1 MAEHKLQRVP
11 IAHNYAISEFREM
24 FKKVFLQT
32 GLEGTPTVVMIANL
46 QEEQVSADTLC
57 VPKNVHVNVC
67 EFSR

>member
-1 MAEHKLQRVP
+1 MAEHKLHRVP

-24 FKKVFLQT
+24 LKKVFIQA
-32 GLEGTPTVVMIANL
+32 GLEGTPTVVMVANL

-57 VPKNVHVNVC
+57 VPKKVRVNLH